1 MKAKELKKLIN
12 QLDDDAN
19 VHFYILPIDKNL
31 AEDNDA
37 NDIWLGE
44 PQVICNEDGHEYMDF
59 GFEGKTI
66 FKECKNQ
73 LEEFVERVSS
83 DYQKYSLE
91 DFKVHYEDQSGFPGE
106 ITDESI
112 AKFLGERR

>member
-44 PQVICNEDGHEYMDF
+44 PQVISSDGQIGGEGAYEYMDF

-66 FKECKNQ
+66 FK
-73 LEEFVERVSS
+73 V
-83 DYQKYSLE
+83 
-91 DFKVHYEDQSGFPGE
+91 
-106 ITDESI
+106 
-112 AKFLGERR
+112 GERR

>member
-44 PQVICNEDGHEYMDF
+44 PQVISSDGQFGGKGAYEYMDF
-59 GFEGKTI
+59 GFEERLSEEDGKTI
-66 FKECKNQ
+66 FKECKTQ
-73 LEEFVERVSS
+73 LEEFEYAIREE
-83 DYQKYSLE
+83 KTE
-91 DFKVHYEDQSGFPGE
+91 DE
-106 ITDESI
+106 
-112 AKFLGERR
+112 